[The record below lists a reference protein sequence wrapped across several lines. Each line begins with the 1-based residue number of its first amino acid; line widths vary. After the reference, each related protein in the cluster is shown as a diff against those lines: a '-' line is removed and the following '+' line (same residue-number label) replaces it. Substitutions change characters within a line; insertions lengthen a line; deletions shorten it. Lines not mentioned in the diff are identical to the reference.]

1 MSKSSYEN
9 LILGKLSEKKA
20 SCVGSS
26 SRTLVD
32 LAQDL
37 VNAAGGVR
45 NAKNIAAECFMAK
58 ATVERLA
65 EADTK
70 YDNSEIPYQPR
81 AHTIEKILRYSN
93 IRLDAKGEAIAMRF
107 QNKPMEE

>member
-1 MSKSSYEN
+1 MSIKNS
-9 LILGKLSEKKA
+9 ILSAIAEKRRSA
-20 SCVGSS
+20 VGNS

-37 VNAAGGVR
+37 VNAAGGKK
-45 NAKNIAAECFMAK
+45 NAKKIAEECFMAT
-58 ATVERLA
+58 ATIERLA

-70 YDNSEIPYQPR
+70 YDSYQPR

-93 IRLDAKGEAIAMRF
+93 IRLDASGEPISTRF
-107 QNKPMEE
+107 QNKPRE